1 MIKTDHA
8 KIRQQQRHITNDDID
23 FLFKYGVQVRQPHD
37 CAIVHLSKKGKKIAK
52 ELDIKPEKILK
63 KVFKIEKLNL
73 NGSIEDISEWDS
85 FAHFQPMDS
94 I

>member
-8 KIRQQQRHITNDDID
+8 IIRQQQRHITNDDID

-52 ELDIKPEKILK
+52 ELDIKPTICGVVDLGKNVLITVEHRYKRIK
-63 KVFKIEKLNL
+63 NF
-73 NGSIEDISEWDS
+73 
-85 FAHFQPMDS
+85 
-94 I
+94 

>member
-37 CAIVHLSKKGKKIAK
+37 CAIVHLSKKRQKNRQGTR
-52 ELDIKPEKILK
+52 
-63 KVFKIEKLNL
+63 
-73 NGSIEDISEWDS
+73 
-85 FAHFQPMDS
+85 H
-94 I
+94 

>member
-8 KIRQQQRHITNDDID
+8 IIRQQQRHITNDDID

-52 ELDIKPEKILK
+52 ELD
-63 KVFKIEKLNL
+63 
-73 NGSIEDISEWDS
+73 
-85 FAHFQPMDS
+85 
-94 I
+94 

>member
-52 ELDIKPEKILK
+52 ELDIKPTICGVVSLSDNVLLPSNIDIKELRIS
-63 KVFKIEKLNL
+63 KL
-73 NGSIEDISEWDS
+73 I
-85 FAHFQPMDS
+85 
-94 I
+94 